1 MTRLSA
7 VALLSLLSVQ
17 GGEAAPGSGH
27 KNVLHI
33 IVDGAAILFLIS
45 LFKTCL
51 FFSVVYLCKF

>member
-45 LFKTCL
+45 LF
-51 FFSVVYLCKF
+51 F